1 MSHCVNDRRNRFRVL
16 SSLNLPP
23 EIDLMAPRRTER
35 DRSSLDAA
43 GGVL

>member
-1 MSHCVNDRRNRFRVL
+1 MSICVNDRRNRLRVL

-35 DRSSLDAA
+35 DRFSF
-43 GGVL
+43 GYRRGVL